1 MQLHT
6 GICVTVRFPTSSVC
20 FHKAR
25 PYKALNVIVLS
36 IDIGAWVSAQDC
48 AAFLRAGC
56 GLSPT
61 KLEEGTVRGL
71 EMVLTPSSVHHW
83 VLQGRPTALVNV

>member
-1 MQLHT
+1 MCTYFSTTIFEMDVREDVQLHSS
-6 GICVTVRFPTSSVC
+6 ICVTVRFSASSVC

-61 KLEEGTVRGL
+61 KLKEGRV
-71 EMVLTPSSVHHW
+71 
-83 VLQGRPTALVNV
+83 